1 MRLERLRHFI
11 LLAGAMFAVLVMT
24 GCEHKT
30 INEIKADPD
39 RYANKEIAITG
50 VVTESAS
57 IMGRGGYEIDDGT
70 GKLWI
75 ISNHGVPRQGA
86 RVTVKGT
93 IRDGYN
99 LSSLVSLPE
108 QVSSGLVMIE
118 DSHKAR

>member
-30 INEIKADPD
+30 INEIKADPG

-75 ISNHGVPRQGA
+75 ISSRGVPREGA

-99 LSSLVSLPE
+99 LSSLVNLPE